1 MKCIVWYCLVI
12 DHGAH
17 THKIPRDYSLW
28 LSLRTPHRKIA
39 RAKISCSQSLLLV
52 DLKLLP
58 VGLCRFP
65 TYINSTEDVSG
76 YRNGE
81 NWYHRTFFATPL
93 ADQSIN
99 YKLLRG
105 IGLVAL
111 LAYKCLRSYSVPYH
125 VIHVVPCSSPFS
137 PASPQCRTPSLGNL
151 SAPFFCSQ
159 ALLMSASLELLQ
171 HSGTSWWQETCW
183 RDLKRVIQPTEF
195 GMRLEPQRLVSQ
207 VIRSEMQGGTWK
219 GISEV
224 EHGRRSDLG
233 RVNWSELDKI
243 TASEL
248 KCRTN
253 SVKPWR

>member
-1 MKCIVWYCLVI
+1 MLYKHVLHWEAVQGQSKRVSDAKAALGIVESKLLQGLCRIWNECIVWYCLVI

-17 THKIPRDYSLW
+17 THKIPRDYSLR

-76 YRNGE
+76 WRNSE
-81 NWYHRTFFATPL
+81 NWYHHTFSFSTPL
-93 ADQSIN
+93 TDQSIN

-125 VIHVVPCSSPFS
+125 VIHVVPCSFPFS
-137 PASPQCRTPSLGNL
+137 PASPQCRNPSLGN
-151 SAPFFCSQ
+151 SAPF
-159 ALLMSASLELLQ
+159 LLLPGPVDVGIAWTPATLGDKLM
-171 HSGTSWWQETCW
+171 T
-183 RDLKRVIQPTEF
+183 RNMLKRSEKGDPTN
-195 GMRLEPQRLVSQ
+195 R
-207 VIRSEMQGGTWK
+207 IRSPK
-219 GISEV
+219 G
-224 EHGRRSDLG
+224 
-233 RVNWSELDKI
+233 W
-243 TASEL
+243 
-248 KCRTN
+248 
-253 SVKPWR
+253 